1 MKYTFAIFF
10 SAFLLAGCAHH
21 KHEARNAGKGALIG
35 ALGGAA
41 ISGLT
46 GGNALQGAA
55 LGAAAGGVVGY
66 MTADGKKRECVRISE
81 GATGRTNMAAVI
93 LPINS

>member
-41 ISGLT
+41 ISGRT

-66 MTADGKKRECVRISE
+66 MTADGKKREVRE
-81 GATGRTNMAAVI
+81 DHRGRYWTDEHGRRHPAH
-93 LPINS
+93 